1 MGLTVPVLPVKWG
14 PRAIL
19 KLREVNR
26 SDFEKFEVKLLIL
39 RADVDTDWDDLD
51 KSIWHMVQT
60 GMTTP
65 YTAFAQQ
72 NGGPAGDTS
81 VIKAADMKGVDG
93 GGPGGGGGS
102 PPNAAQQ
109 ALQALHQSAQHANG
123 VVDQQNATGDDGSQ
137 DVATSLANA
146 AAAAIAAAQQSQPNP
161 CVTQNSDSITCV
173 VPSSL
178 HGTSAGQNVNKQHP
192 DNTPKRLHVS
202 NIPFRF
208 RDPDLRNMFGK
219 FGPILDVEIIF
230 NERGSKGFGFVTFAN
245 SSDADRAREQLH
257 ATVVEGR
264 KIEVNNA
271 TARVQTKKQSNI
283 QNGLPIVPMICK
295 NEARVL
301 DPAV

>member
-1 MGLTVPVLPVKWG
+1 MQHMLLLGSRQNLVIK
-14 PRAIL
+14 
-19 KLREVNR
+19 KLMRRN
-26 SDFEKFEVKLLIL
+26 K
-39 RADVDTDWDDLD
+39 
-51 KSIWHMVQT
+51 HMVQT

-81 VIKAADMKGVDG
+81 AMKPDMKAVDG
-93 GGPGGGGGS
+93 GPPGGGGGGGS
-102 PPNAAQQ
+102 PNATQQ

-123 VVDQQNATGDDGSQ
+123 VVDQQQNATGDDGSQ
-137 DVATSLANA
+137 DVATSLAA
-146 AAAAIAAAQQSQPNP
+146 AAAAAAAVAAAAQQQSQPNP
-161 CVTQNSDSITCV
+161 CVTQTDSHNQSV
-173 VPSSL
+173 VQSL
-178 HGTSAGQNVNKQHP
+178 ATAAQHQNKA

-245 SSDADRAREQLH
+245 SSDADRAREHLQ

-271 TARVQTKKQSNI
+271 TARVQTKKMPSIPN
-283 QNGLPIVPMICK
+283 V
-295 NEARVL
+295 
-301 DPAV
+301 AVSVSQLANRAAMANRANAALAV

>member
-51 KSIWHMVQT
+51 KSIWHMVRT

-123 VVDQQNATGDDGSQ
+123 VVDQQNAT
-137 DVATSLANA
+137 
-146 AAAAIAAAQQSQPNP
+146 
-161 CVTQNSDSITCV
+161 
-173 VPSSL
+173 
-178 HGTSAGQNVNKQHP
+178 
-192 DNTPKRLHVS
+192 VS
-202 NIPFRF
+202 
-208 RDPDLRNMFGK
+208 
-219 FGPILDVEIIF
+219 
-230 NERGSKGFGFVTFAN
+230 
-245 SSDADRAREQLH
+245 
-257 ATVVEGR
+257 
-264 KIEVNNA
+264 
-271 TARVQTKKQSNI
+271 
-283 QNGLPIVPMICK
+283 
-295 NEARVL
+295 
-301 DPAV
+301 